1 MDSKQ
6 QRIGVIGT
14 GAIGGF
20 YGLMLAHAGH
30 DVHFLLR
37 SEFEAVN
44 RAGLSLN
51 SAVHGF
57 RRLAPVQAHH
67 SAQDMP
73 PCDWLLVGAKTT
85 GNDELAPLIR
95 AAAAL
100 GSQGS
105 AAAERSG
112 RGGAAAAAAAGKP
125 ASAGRPLL
133 HLCASRRTGRDRA
146 PGLRRS
152 ESRLSFRTGR
162 RAPPA
167 RDRRGGCRAVPR
179 VRAGVHGDARPG
191 AGALAEAGLEH
202 PYNGLSVL
210 LKSSTAPLMANAD
223 SRSLIEAIMEEV
235 IGAAGACGF
244 ILPEGYADQL
254 LAATERM
261 PDYRPSMYH
270 DFAHG
275 RPLELAAIYA
285 APWPALLLRATGCPG
300 SRRCTRRC
308 ASSKRNRAEGPSA
321 ATSRRRARREKRDL
335 PQRAGKSPKQ
345 QGTLG
350 EWMLAA
356 NLLMRPAAQA
366 VEEAA

>member
-1 MDSKQ
+1 MDFKQ

-51 SAVHGF
+51 SAVHGS
-57 RRLAPVQAHH
+57 RRLAPVQAYH
-67 SAQDMP
+67 SAQDML

-95 AAAAL
+95 AAAAPGAKVLLLQNGL
-100 GSQGS
+100 GVE
-105 AAAERSG
+105 ERL
-112 RGGAAAAAAAGKP
+112 
-125 ASAGRPLL
+125 RPLL
-133 HLCASRRTGRDRA
+133 PESLHLLGGLCFICVHRGEPGVIEHQAYGGVNLGYHSGPADERRRCEIVEEGAALFR
-146 PGLRRS
+146 
-152 ESRLSFRTGR
+152 ES
-162 RAPPA
+162 
-167 RDRRGGCRAVPR
+167 
-179 VRAGVHGDARPG
+179 
-191 AGALAEAGLEH
+191 GLESTAMPDLEQARWQKLVWNI

-308 ASSKRNRAEGPSA
+308 ASSKRDRAEGPSA